1 VPWSSSARYQ
11 SLVPLSM
18 LLDSNAKR
26 SPTSSPRCVCLISLA
41 FLPLIGVDLW
51 LLLFQRGDL
60 HLTCG
65 HCDLVEAEG
74 GAKGGLQEEEA
85 APLDLRPK
93 KTRAIRTKNQ
103 VYTPCSHLLPGWVV
117 TVTADAATASL
128 SKNVG

>member
-1 VPWSSSARYQ
+1 
-11 SLVPLSM
+11 M

-117 TVTADAATASL
+117 TVTADAATTSL